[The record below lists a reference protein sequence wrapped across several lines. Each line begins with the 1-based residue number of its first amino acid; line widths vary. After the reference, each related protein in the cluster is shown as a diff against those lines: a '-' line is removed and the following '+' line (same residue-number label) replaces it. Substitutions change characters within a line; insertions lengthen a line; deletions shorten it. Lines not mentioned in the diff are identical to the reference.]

1 MIRPLGNKVV
11 VEREVSSENT
21 TQSGIIL
28 KSSQEPDKAVILAI
42 GPEVN
47 EVQVGDKVL
56 LNWNKATKF
65 DGEMYI
71 VPVTEIIFIY
81 E

>member
-21 TQSGIIL
+21 TESGIIL

-65 DGEMYI
+65 EGEQYV
-71 VPVTEIIFIY
+71 VPITEVIFIY